1 MAHGARR
8 IGFVVIAAGA
18 ALAAGC
24 GGGGTTASPDAAV
37 DAAGD
42 GPGAIDAGPDAAGAR
57 FSFFVTSLATM
68 RLQAGSQD
76 GFGGNLGGLAGAD
89 AICQR
94 AAADQGFGDRT
105 WRAFLSVARGPG
117 GGPVHAIDRI
127 GAGPWYDRLG
137 RLIALDR
144 AGLLQQRP
152 AGDPVAVSDM
162 ADETGAGTRSFGDT
176 HDIMT
181 GSNQQGMLDGVD
193 ATATCGDWT
202 SAVGPGSENKVR
214 AGHSWPAMSGMHWIM
229 AHRLPGCAPG
239 VRLTITPPGEQGNT
253 VGGQGGWGGIY
264 CFALTP

>member
-1 MAHGARR
+1 MGILHTSGLVLALC
-8 IGFVVIAAGA
+8 AA
-18 ALAAGC
+18 C
-24 GGGGTTASPDAAV
+24 SGGGGDPLAIDAATDAPPDAAV
-37 DAAGD
+37 
-42 GPGAIDAGPDAAGAR
+42 PPIDAPDTK

-68 RLQAGSQD
+68 RLQSGSQD

-94 AAADQGFGDRT
+94 AAADVGFGHKT
-105 WRAFLSVARGPG
+105 WRAFLSVARGPNG
-117 GGPVHAIDRI
+117 QPVHAIDRI
-127 GAGPWYDRLG
+127 GTGLWYDRLG
-137 RLIALDR
+137 RLIAMDR
-144 AGLLQQRP
+144 QGLLATRP
-152 AGDPVAVSDM
+152 VGDQAAVNDM

-181 GSNQQGMLDGVD
+181 GTNAQGRLDGAD
-193 ATATCGDWT
+193 PSATCNDWT

-214 AGHSWPAMSGMHWIM
+214 AGHSWPAMSGMNWMM

-239 VRLTITPPGEQGNT
+239 VRLTITPPGEQGDT